1 MRNISFLILSVLLFI
16 VAVLLLLVYNE
27 LAECSE
33 SYVVSAIVATILSIL
48 PPMFYRSSVVPKK
61 IVMVVHIVFVTV
73 ASHLL
78 SVVWSEIFYDVCKT
92 KGSKD
97 TVLLYSSIIVVS
109 YAMITVAGHFMKRE
123 KDSYETVKREDI

>member
-1 MRNISFLILSVLLFI
+1 MRNVSFLILSLLLFI

-27 LAECSE
+27 LAACSD

-48 PPMFYRSSVVPKK
+48 PPMFYRSRVVPKK

-73 ASHLL
+73 SSHLL

-92 KGSKD
+92 KASKD
-97 TVLLYSSIIVVS
+97 TVLLYSSVIVVS
-109 YAMITVAGHFMKRE
+109 YAMITVTGHFMKRE
-123 KDSYETVKREDI
+123 KDSYETVEREDI